1 MLLPGSLGF
10 GERVL
15 VLPTGSEDGGPVWRF
30 LVFLGMGQKLCLYLA
45 RDRRGIR
52 LWCPTFQLWR
62 KVVISGS
69 S

>member
-15 VLPTGSEDGGPVWRF
+15 VLPMGSEDGG
-30 LVFLGMGQKLCLYLA
+30 L
-45 RDRRGIR
+45 
-52 LWCPTFQLWR
+52 
-62 KVVISGS
+62 SGS